1 MKNTV
6 LIHTQYF
13 ENYNVGPDG
22 FGAIPHWKPKMGHT
36 FSIEMDTDILM
47 YTNDT
52 PAIFQKMLDE
62 QASVAERFEYI
73 DHEIQWQ
80 EPTSLGTQDDF
91 VKHLQAIEA

>member
-13 ENYNVGPDG
+13 ENYNVGPEG
-22 FGAIPHWKPKMGHT
+22 FGAIPHWKPKGGHT
-36 FSIEMDTDILM
+36 FSIEMDTDILL
-47 YTNDT
+47 YCDNA
-52 PAIFQKMLDE
+52 PAIFQKMLDG

-73 DHEIQWQ
+73 EYEIQWQ
-80 EPTSLGTQDDF
+80 EPTVLGTEDDF

>member
-13 ENYNVGPDG
+13 ENYNVGPEG
-22 FGAIPHWKPKMGHT
+22 FGAIPHWKPKGGHT
-36 FSIEMDTDILM
+36 FSIEMDTDILL
-47 YTNDT
+47 YCDNA
-52 PAIFQKMLDE
+52 PAIFQKMLDG

-73 DHEIQWQ
+73 EHEIQWQ
-80 EPTSLGTQDDF
+80 SPTVLGTQDDF

>member
-13 ENYNVGPDG
+13 ENYNVGPEG
-22 FGAIPHWKPKMGHT
+22 FGAIPHWKPKGGHT
-36 FSIEMDTDILM
+36 FSIEMDTDILL
-47 YTNDT
+47 YCDDAA
-52 PAIFQKMLDE
+52 AIFQKMLDG

-73 DHEIQWQ
+73 GHEIQWQ
-80 EPTSLGTQDDF
+80 EPTVLGTQDDF